1 MYYQKTKGPK
11 TLTGWLSKGS
21 FRSMSPKVSEQMQA
35 ILYCW
40 FLLLKAII
48 IRRKKHQPVVKSMFS
63 FFFFFL
69 LKLVMLAWRQVVASL
84 GVNKCNNSC
93 KQNKVGERNAKWPLT
108 ETCLHQ
114 KLLTLGCTCKLIPS
128 LWYKWGGYTL
138 WAFSNNCNVC
148 LKYICLLC
156 GLQDVVS
163 IMMLWPHSSPNM
175 FIPLVL
181 CLNSLAHSFHIL
193 FSYRNL
199 YC

>member
-1 MYYQKTKGPK
+1 MYCQKTKGPK
-11 TLTGWLSKGS
+11 TLTRWLSKGS
-21 FRSMSPKVSEQMQA
+21 FRSLSPKVSEQRQA

-48 IRRKKHQPVVKSMFS
+48 IMRKNINQWWRACFPFS
-63 FFFFFL
+63 FFL
-69 LKLVMLAWRQVVASL
+69 LKQAMLAWRQVVASL
-84 GVNKCNNSC
+84 GVNKRNNSC

-114 KLLTLGCTCKLIPS
+114 KLLTLGCTCKLIPW
-128 LWYKWGGYTL
+128 LLYKGGGYTL
-138 WAFSNNCNVC
+138 RAFSKNCNIY

-156 GLQDVVS
+156 RLQDVVN
-163 IMMLWPHSSPNM
+163 IMVLWPHSSPNM

-193 FSYRNL
+193 FNYRNL
-199 YC
+199 HC

>member
-1 MYYQKTKGPK
+1 MIIFLFKWLGEGRGTPSSSFGRQEQKNYQITWPLFVNKDMYCQKTKGPK

-69 LKLVMLAWRQVVASL
+69 LKLATLAWRQVVASL
-84 GVNKCNNSC
+84 GVNKRNNLC
-93 KQNKVGERNAKWPLT
+93 KQNKVEERNAKWPLI

-128 LWYKWGGYTL
+128 LWYKRGRLYPP
-138 WAFSNNCNVC
+138 AIFEQ
-148 LKYICLLC
+148 
-156 GLQDVVS
+156 LQY
-163 IMMLWPHSSPNM
+163 LP
-175 FIPLVL
+175 
-181 CLNSLAHSFHIL
+181 
-193 FSYRNL
+193 
-199 YC
+199 

>member
-1 MYYQKTKGPK
+1 MYCQKTKGPK

-48 IRRKKHQPVVKSMFS
+48 MRKKTSTGGEEHVFL
-63 FFFFFL
+63 FLFFL
-69 LKLVMLAWRQVVASL
+69 LKLATLAWRQVVASL
-84 GVNKCNNSC
+84 GVNKRNNSC

-128 LWYKWGGYTL
+128 LWYKGGWLYPL
-138 WAFSNNCNVC
+138 SIFEQ
-148 LKYICLLC
+148 
-156 GLQDVVS
+156 LQDFPLIYMPV
-163 IMMLWPHSSPNM
+163 MLSTR
-175 FIPLVL
+175 
-181 CLNSLAHSFHIL
+181 C
-193 FSYRNL
+193 
-199 YC
+199 C

>member
-1 MYYQKTKGPK
+1 MKVEVHLLQALGDRSKQITKIITWALFVKKDMYYQKTKGPK

-93 KQNKVGERNAKWPLT
+93 KQNKVGERNAGDLSRSKTINPWMYMQTHTLTVVQMGWLYPLSIF
-108 ETCLHQ
+108 EQ
-114 KLLTLGCTCKLIPS
+114 
-128 LWYKWGGYTL
+128 
-138 WAFSNNCNVC
+138 
-148 LKYICLLC
+148 
-156 GLQDVVS
+156 LQY
-163 IMMLWPHSSPNM
+163 LP
-175 FIPLVL
+175 
-181 CLNSLAHSFHIL
+181 
-193 FSYRNL
+193 
-199 YC
+199 